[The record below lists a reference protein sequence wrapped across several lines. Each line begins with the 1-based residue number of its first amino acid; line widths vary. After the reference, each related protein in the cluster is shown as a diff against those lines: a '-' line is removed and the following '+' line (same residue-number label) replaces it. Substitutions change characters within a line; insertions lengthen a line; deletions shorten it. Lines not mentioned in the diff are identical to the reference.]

1 MRKRAAKNFT
11 QWRRIIS
18 EFPAYRSGR
27 HELPLRID
35 NNNRMKLIIL
45 ILIVFVGVG
54 ISCSNAKQSSD
65 KDLVV
70 ISTDFGEI
78 KLKLY
83 NDTPEHK
90 QNFLKLIDEAYY
102 DGLLFHR
109 VIENFMIQG
118 GDPDS
123 KDSAPGVRLGGGN
136 PGYTI
141 PAEILPQHFHK
152 KGALAAAR
160 RGGPSNPEKRSSG
173 SQFYIVQ
180 GEVLTPG
187 KLDTMEMMMN
197 SRAKNEFLQEKLA
210 EAKPQLD
217 EYRENNDQDGFNIC
231 LSELRAAADSAWTEQ
246 PQFSFTYEQRE
257 AYTTIGG
264 YPSLDGEYT
273 VFGEVVE
280 GLDVLDKIAAVETDQ
295 YDRPKADI
303 KMEIKRSK

>member
-1 MRKRAAKNFT
+1 MRKRASKNFADLKMLL
-11 QWRRIIS
+11 S
-18 EFPAYRSGR
+18 EL

-35 NNNRMKLIIL
+35 NNKRMKLIVL
-45 ILIVFVGVG
+45 ILIAFVGAG
-54 ISCSNAKQSSD
+54 ISCSNAKQHSEQ
-65 KDLVV
+65 DLVV
-70 ISTDFGEI
+70 ISTEFGEI

-83 NDTPEHK
+83 DDTPEHK
-90 QNFLKLIDEAYY
+90 KNFLKLIDEGYY
-102 DGLLFHR
+102 EGLLFHR
-109 VIENFMIQG
+109 VMPNFMIQG

-123 KDSAPGVRLGGGN
+123 KDAAPGERLGSGN

-173 SQFYIVQ
+173 SQFYIVH
-180 GEVLTPG
+180 GEVFTPG

-197 SRAKNEFLQEKLA
+197 SRAKNEFLQGKFA
-210 EAKPQLD
+210 EAKPKLD
-217 EYRENNDQDGFNIC
+217 EYRKNNDQDGFNIFV
-231 LSELRAAADSAWTEQ
+231 SELRATADSAWAGQ
-246 PQFSFTYEQRE
+246 PKFSFTNDQRE

-303 KMEIKRSK
+303 KMEIKRAK